1 MSKRLFDSFQ
11 PLKPPLWDQYCT
23 VLWPNSHPNS
33 DFYSLSNYFPTS
45 RISATVWMN
54 PSPLHGTTSGTMK
67 FGVPAFI
74 AFKPLRWPSI
84 RVQAGS
90 GMGRVGIG
98 QPASLFTLDC
108 LFTLDIS
115 LSLDCL
121 FKLDISLSLDCLFT
135 LDYSFT
141 LDISLSLNC
150 LFTLDC
156 LCTLD

>member
-33 DFYSLSNYFPTS
+33 GFYSLSNYFPTS

-74 AFKPLRWPSI
+74 AFKPLRWPS
-84 RVQAGS
+84 
-90 GMGRVGIG
+90 
-98 QPASLFTLDC
+98 TLKE
-108 LFTLDIS
+108 LLIQS
-115 LSLDCL
+115 WKESRNLKGVSKPNWSPSKVNGAEPLSHP
-121 FKLDISLSLDCLFT
+121 
-135 LDYSFT
+135 
-141 LDISLSLNC
+141 
-150 LFTLDC
+150 
-156 LCTLD
+156 